1 MKRTPPAESPDAY
14 IAALAGWRREYAAA
28 LRKAVRAAAP
38 LTEVIKWGNI
48 VYLSNGPVAVIR
60 AEEERVLLGF
70 WRGRRMRDV
79 EPRLRPGGK
88 YEMATVELREGTP
101 LAAAMVRRLVTEA
114 VQLNEELGDPTH
126 AARAVE

>member
-114 VQLNEELGDPTH
+114 VRLNEELGDPTH
-126 AARAVE
+126 AARPAR